1 MLMTPSNAALTAA
14 APVPL
19 SRAGT
24 PSLLLIVLA
33 MLAPFALYF
42 GTAASMVDIWNSS
55 DTFAHGYIILPI
67 SLWLIWRRREQFGR
81 IPARPY
87 APALLLLVMLGA
99 AWLAGRMGGVQV
111 VMQYAF
117 VAMFPVAALSL
128 LGPRLAGAFAFPLL
142 FLLFAVPFGEV
153 FVEPLIHLTADFT
166 VWAVQATGIP
176 VLRNGTRFDLP
187 TGSWSVVEA
196 CSGIRY
202 LISSITLGSLYA
214 YLTYTSTARRAVF
227 IGLSIVVPIVANGL
241 RAYMIVMIGHY
252 SSMEYATGVDHLV
265 YGWLFFGLI
274 MFIMFWIGSFWR
286 QDEAAPANTS
296 AHAARARMQAP
307 APAMAR
313 VAAPGIGRIATMAC
327 AVIAIAAVWP
337 AFAVFND
344 HANHNPKPVNLAVP
358 SIGWEQSA
366 GFPDWQVRY
375 MEPDMRLARTFRAAG
390 SERPL
395 RLEVLYYRNQ
405 DKQKGLISSVNR
417 LTGDKDPFHVVSNTV
432 RTEQA
437 GGRAVPL
444 RETVLLGP
452 QQKLLV
458 WQLTWIDGD
467 YLTSNVAGKLR
478 QAQAR
483 LRFRGDDGAL
493 VVLAA
498 PYTDD
503 PQAARATLQAFFTQH
518 FGALDAALNTTRER

>member
-1 MLMTPSNAALTAA
+1 MLMTESRRAAVSAS
-14 APVPL
+14 VPL
-19 SRAGT
+19 ARAGM
-24 PSLLLIVLA
+24 PALLLIVLA

-42 GTAASMVDIWNSS
+42 GTAKSMVDIWNSS

-67 SLWLIWRRREQFGR
+67 SLWLIWRRREQFKR

-87 APALLLLVMLGA
+87 APSLVLLALLGA

-117 VAMFPVAALSL
+117 VAMFPVAALAL
-128 LGPRLAGAFAFPLL
+128 LGPRLAGAFTFPLL
-142 FLLFAVPFGEV
+142 FLLFAVPFGEI
-153 FVEPLIHLTADFT
+153 FVEPLIHVTADFT
-166 VWAVQATGIP
+166 VWAVQSTGIP

-202 LISSITLGSLYA
+202 LISSITLGCLYA
-214 YLTYTSTARRAVF
+214 YLTYTSSTRRAVF
-227 IGLSIVVPIVANGL
+227 IGLSVIVPIVANGL
-241 RAYMIVMIGHY
+241 RAYMIVMIGHF

-286 QDEAAPANTS
+286 QDETPVVTS
-296 AHAARARMQAP
+296 ANAARARMQASTP
-307 APAMAR
+307 LAA
-313 VAAPGIGRIATMAC
+313 AAPGATRIAPMAL

-337 AFAVFND
+337 AFAAFND
-344 HANHNPKPVNLAVP
+344 RANYNPLPVKLATP
-358 SIGWEQSA
+358 AIGWEQTG

-375 MEPDMRLARTFRAAG
+375 MEPDMRLARTYRAAG
-390 SERPL
+390 AERPL
-395 RLEVLYYRNQ
+395 RLEMLYYRNQ

-417 LTGDKDPFHVVSNTV
+417 LTGDKDPFHVVSSEV
-432 RTEQA
+432 RAEKA
-437 GGRAVPL
+437 GARSVPL

-452 QQKLLV
+452 REKLLV

-483 LRFRGDDGAL
+483 LQFNGDDGAL

-503 PQAARATLQAFFTQH
+503 PQAARATLQAFLSQH

>member
-1 MLMTPSNAALTAA
+1 MLMTESRAA
-14 APVPL
+14 AVSASVPL
-19 SRAGT
+19 ARAGM
-24 PSLLLIVLA
+24 SALMLIVLA

-42 GTAASMVDIWNSS
+42 GTARSMVEIWNSS

-67 SLWLIWRRREQFGR
+67 SLWLIWRRREQFKR

-87 APALLLLVMLGA
+87 APALVLLALLGA

-117 VAMFPVAALSL
+117 VAMFPVAALAL

-153 FVEPLIHLTADFT
+153 FVEPLIHVTADFT

-202 LISSITLGSLYA
+202 LISSITLGWLYA
-214 YLTYTSTARRAVF
+214 YLTYTSTTRRAVF
-227 IGLSIVVPIVANGL
+227 IGLSIVVPIIANGL
-241 RAYMIVMIGHY
+241 RAYMIVMIGHF

-286 QDEAAPANTS
+286 QDEAPAVPS
-296 AHAARARMQAP
+296 ANAARARMQAS
-307 APAMAR
+307 APAAA
-313 VAAPGIGRIATMAC
+313 AAPGAARIAPMAL
-327 AVIAIAAVWP
+327 AVIVIAAVWP
-337 AFAVFND
+337 AFSAFND
-344 HANHNPKPVNLAVP
+344 RANYNPLPVNLATP
-358 SIGWEQSA
+358 SIGWQQGA

-375 MEPDMRLARTFRAAG
+375 MEPDMRLARTYRGAG

-395 RLEVLYYRNQ
+395 RLEMLYYRNQ

-417 LTGDKDPFHVVSNTV
+417 LTGDKDPFHVVSSQV
-432 RTEQA
+432 RTEKA
-437 GGRAVPL
+437 GARPVPL
-444 RETVLLGP
+444 RETLLLGP
-452 QQKLLV
+452 REKLLV

-483 LRFRGDDGAL
+483 LQFNGDDGAL
-493 VVLAA
+493 VVLAV

-503 PQAARATLQAFFTQH
+503 PQAARATLQAFLSQN